1 MASLLLVE
9 DEPSIAG
16 IVSFKLEREGHD
28 LQWVE
33 EAGGA
38 EQTAAA
44 LGPDLLLFDLESGDD
59 GQLRRLCTRWRVLA
73 LTGSDDPSGPD
84 RALQAGAISTIRKP
98 FKPTVLARV
107 VHELTG

>member
-16 IVSFKLEREGHD
+16 IVSFKLEREGHV
-28 LQWVE
+28 LHWVD

-38 EQTAAA
+38 EERAAT
-44 LGPDLLLFDLESGDD
+44 LGPDLLLFDLESGDE
-59 GQLRRLCTRWRVLA
+59 GQLGNLCARWRVLA
-73 LTGSDDPSGPD
+73 LIGSDDTTGPD
-84 RALQAGAISTIRKP
+84 RALRAGAISTIRKP
-98 FKPTVLARV
+98 FKPTVLARI